1 MARWVRVRKK
11 YLLIQQHWFEN
22 VEKYTEQKKKP
33 ERINAFVFVLHI
45 LRGGILAGLFIVE
58 TLLG

>member
-1 MARWVRVRKK
+1 VGPDPKKIFTDSATLVRKCRE
-11 YLLIQQHWFEN
+11 IHRAE
-22 VEKYTEQKKKP
+22 KKP

-45 LRGGILAGLFIVE
+45 LRGGILAGLLIVE